1 MSFELFN
8 NSFIKKDIVT
18 QNINKSI
25 CIDSTISNV
34 SVSVSVSDSD
44 VSKIKKMRCDECKCK
59 VTITNSLECKCGQ
72 LLCMKHRMFNKHN
85 CSIDY
90 KTNDRKILEKNN
102 PKIISDKIIF
112 I

>member
-1 MSFELFN
+1 M
-8 NSFIKKDIVT
+8 DINDIIESLNKYNQ
-18 QNINKSI
+18 QNIKYINDLILILRNMSNI
-25 CIDSTISNV
+25 SDISNI
-34 SVSVSVSDSD
+34 SD
-44 VSKIKKMRCDECKCK
+44 VSCIKKMRCDECKCK
-59 VTITNSLECKCGQ
+59 VNITNSLECKCGQ

-90 KTNDRKILEKNN
+90 KTNYRKILEKNN

>member
-8 NSFIKKDIVT
+8 NSFLKKDIVT
-18 QNINKSI
+18 KNINKSI
-25 CIDSTISNV
+25 FIDSNISNV
-34 SVSVSVSDSD
+34 SESESESD
-44 VSKIKKMRCDECKCK
+44 VSCIKKMRCDECKCK
-59 VTITNSLECKCGQ
+59 VNITNSLECKCGQ

-102 PKIISDKIIF
+102 PKIISDKIIL

>member
-1 MSFELFN
+1 MSVKLFN
-8 NSFIKKDIVT
+8 NSFIKKDILT
-18 QNINKSI
+18 ENINKSI
-25 CIDSTISNV
+25 CIDSTISKV
-34 SVSVSVSDSD
+34 
-44 VSKIKKMRCDECKCK
+44 KKMRCDECKCK
-59 VTITNSLECKCGQ
+59 VTITNSLECKCKQ